1 MRSAEKVSITA
12 EEKHY
17 RASKRLFLALM
28 AIGVTLLIG
37 TVCLSLTCG
46 NYHTSLKDVVS
57 AIVNST
63 DNSQVYRIITLS
75 RVPRLI
81 AALFVGAALSVAGLV
96 YQDIFLNRM
105 ASPDLLSVS
114 AGSSVGAVIAILL
127 NAPFV
132 IISTFSF
139 FGGIVAVLITALI
152 ARLFK
157 GNNFSV
163 SLLLSGIVVTGLMNA
178 LVGIAK
184 FVSNDAQLSSIT
196 YWLLGGFNNVKY
208 EQLVVV
214 CPIMLVCIVL
224 LLMLRWKIVML
235 QNSDFDAISHGI
247 NVKRIRICIIT
258 LATLITALSVS
269 ISGTVGW
276 VGLAIPNL
284 ISLLVN
290 NDSKKAIVLSA
301 LFGSFFTMC
310 CDLLARS
317 LTTSEI
323 PVGIITGAFGAII
336 FIIVLIIRRAQTWKT
351 HY

>member
-1 MRSAEKVSITA
+1 
-12 EEKHY
+12 
-17 RASKRLFLALM
+17 
-28 AIGVTLLIG
+28 
-37 TVCLSLTCG
+37 
-46 NYHTSLKDVVS
+46 
-57 AIVNST
+57 
-63 DNSQVYRIITLS
+63 
-75 RVPRLI
+75 
-81 AALFVGAALSVAGLV
+81 
-96 YQDIFLNRM
+96 
-105 ASPDLLSVS
+105 
-114 AGSSVGAVIAILL
+114 
-127 NAPFV
+127 
-132 IISTFSF
+132 
-139 FGGIVAVLITALI
+139 
-152 ARLFK
+152 
-157 GNNFSV
+157 
-163 SLLLSGIVVTGLMNA
+163 
-178 LVGIAK
+178 
-184 FVSNDAQLSSIT
+184 
-196 YWLLGGFNNVKY
+196 
-208 EQLVVV
+208 
-214 CPIMLVCIVL
+214 
-224 LLMLRWKIVML
+224 ML